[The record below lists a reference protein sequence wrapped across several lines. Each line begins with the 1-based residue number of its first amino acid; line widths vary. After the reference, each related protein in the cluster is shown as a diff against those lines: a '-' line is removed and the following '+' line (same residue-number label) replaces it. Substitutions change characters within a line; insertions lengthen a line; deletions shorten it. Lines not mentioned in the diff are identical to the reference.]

1 MIRVRIPSPL
11 YSYTGSRSEISAS
24 GATLAEALADV
35 DRAHPGFRFRIV
47 DEQGL
52 IRPTIL
58 IYVDGAKATSL
69 EVPVRADI
77 MIVAAL
83 SGV

>member
-11 YSYTGSRSEISAS
+11 YSYTGGRAEI
-24 GATLAEALADV
+24 GAAGSTLAELLADV
-35 DRAHPGFRFRIV
+35 ERGHPGFRFRIV
-47 DEQGL
+47 DEQNR
-52 IRPTIL
+52 IRSTIL

-69 EVPVRADI
+69 EVPVKADV

-83 SGV
+83 SGG